1 MTKKCFWAIPI
12 IAAIMIGGLY
22 STASASGPSCP
33 EAGVI
38 HALSNSKGASASY
51 DNTSSFVSFSYGKN
65 NCTTDNGPPQKFG
78 TSFVQLDGFNC
89 VAIVEI
95 TKDNFEWGFEYTT
108 LTLDDTA
115 CGDIFVEWW
124 GDGTTQDTSFK
135 SSSGENCNDGK
146 QVFMVNGKFQ
156 SATSTISV
164 DGVEFDTTVDPTDAA
179 IFRGNSIQT
188 FCNTGSD

>member
-1 MTKKCFWAIPI
+1 MTKFFWAIPI
-12 IAAIMIGGLY
+12 IAAIMIGGVY

-38 HALSNSKGASASY
+38 HALFNSKNAFAFY
-51 DNTSSFVSFSYGKN
+51 DNTISRVSFSYGMN
-65 NCTTDNGPPQKFG
+65 NCTPDNGPPQKFG
-78 TSFVQLDGFNC
+78 FAFVSLDSLNCFTS
-89 VAIVEI
+89 VEI

-135 SSSGENCNDGK
+135 SSSGENCHDGK
-146 QVFMVNGKFQ
+146 QFFISNGKFQ
-156 SATSTISV
+156 FATSTISV
-164 DGVEFDTTVDPTDAA
+164 DGAEFDTTVDPTDAN
-179 IFRGNSIQT
+179 ISRGNFIQT
-188 FCNTGSD
+188 VCETGTD

>member
-1 MTKKCFWAIPI
+1 MTKFFWAIPI

-22 STASASGPSCP
+22 STASASGLSCP
-33 EAGVI
+33 EAGVV
-38 HALSNSKGASASY
+38 HALSNAKLAAASY

-65 NCTTDNGPPQKFG
+65 NCTPDNGPPQNFG
-78 TSFVQLDGFNC
+78 TAFVQLDNFNC
-89 VAIVEI
+89 VASVAI

-108 LTLDDTA
+108 LTLDGTA

-146 QVFMVNGKFQ
+146 QVFITNGKFQ

-164 DGVEFDTTVDPTDAA
+164 GGAEFDTTVDPTDAV
-179 IFRGNSIQT
+179 IQRGNFIT
-188 FCNTGSD
+188 TLCETGTD